1 MARFAQQEPSA
12 TTGFAQQNPSS
23 TTGFVKREPSST
35 AEFAQQNPSSGS
47 CHAWQDL
54 RAMHDLKGLCS
65 EKGPSLAR
73 CLPGVFLDSDLQG
86 ILNTWRAYLAK
97 ISSFWMHDGDIL
109 PGRGGFTVRG
119 SFGNA
124 SGRYFARMRPFVCPE
139 CALRVLHSGGA
150 PSSVRNESRKR
161 FVSAL
166 QGFGTRCRP
175 PRRPARCRPPRRP
188 RVAGV
193 GGGDADRTEAE
204 PFAAK
209 RSETG

>member
-12 TTGFAQQNPSS
+12 TTGFVKRDPSS

-47 CHAWQDL
+47 YHAWQDL
-54 RAMHDLKGLCS
+54 RAMYDLRGLCS

-73 CLPGVFLDSDLQG
+73 CSRGVFPNGDLQG

-97 ISSFWMHDGDIL
+97 TSSFWMHGGDIL
-109 PGRGGFTVRG
+109 PGRGVFTVRG
-119 SFGNA
+119 FFGNA
-124 SGRYFARMRPFVCPE
+124 SGRYFARMRPFVCPG
-139 CALRVLHSGGA
+139 CVSRVLHSEGA
-150 PSSVRNESRKR
+150 PSFARNESRKR

-166 QGFGTRCRP
+166 QGFGVRCRSPGAP
-175 PRRPARCRPPRRP
+175 P
-188 RVAGV
+188 VAGV

-209 RSETG
+209 RNGTG